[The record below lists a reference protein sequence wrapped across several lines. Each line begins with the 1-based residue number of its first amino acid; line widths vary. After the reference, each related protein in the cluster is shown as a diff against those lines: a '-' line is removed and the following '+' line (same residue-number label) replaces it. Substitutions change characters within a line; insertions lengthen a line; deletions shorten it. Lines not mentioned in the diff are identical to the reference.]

1 MLHTLPQ
8 LSEPQRQSLTP
19 LIRALDVHFP
29 QELDAA
35 VNQLLQQGQGSNK
48 AAAQQVFALLQ
59 AALAG
64 SAHAPLADA
73 HSTLA
78 MAVDA
83 PSAEMRILVRP
94 SDTICEIQSIAYAS
108 VSTPCERISFAL
120 LPMTC
125 RLLEHWQPLQLG
137 SMS

>member
-29 QELDAA
+29 QEMDAA

-48 AAAQQVFALLQ
+48 AAAQQVFALVQ

-83 PSAEMRILVRP
+83 SSAEMRVLVRTP
-94 SDTICEIQSIAYAS
+94 DIDSEIQSILYAA
-108 VSTPCERISFAL
+108 VLTPFFSKEFLRFVAHDLSL
-120 LPMTC
+120 V
-125 RLLEHWQPLQLG
+125 
-137 SMS
+137 